1 LVRLPCNKKKMIQIK
16 LVRREPMKKFVY
28 LALAILIVCT
38 SSNPAVAL
46 KATDN
51 EFSCLDVT
59 EIPQLECGALVA
71 LYSSTNGDNWVNNT
85 NWLVTNTPSNW
96 FGVSVNSG
104 YVTSLSLN
112 YNQLNGSLPSELGNL
127 TSLIE
132 IDLVSNQLTGS
143 IPPELGNLIGLT
155 SLSLSWN
162 QLTGSIPAELGN
174 LSNLTWLHLGGNQLT
189 GSIPPELGNLTS
201 LRYLYLWLNQ
211 LSGSLPPELGNLT
224 NLKAF
229 NLQSNQLT
237 GSIPSEL
244 GNLTNLVDYLVLRT
258 NQLSGSIPPEL
269 GDLISLKWLDMGH
282 NQLTGNIPPELGDLI
297 SLTGLDLGWN
307 QLTGSLPP
315 ELGNLTN
322 LGGLRLGVNQ
332 LTGNI
337 PSELGSLTNL
347 TDIDLY
353 GNQLTG
359 SIPHELGNLTSLT
372 SLALYSNQLSGSI
385 PPELGNLIN
394 LQILRLNDNQ
404 LEADVPDT
412 LINLINLLDPGM
424 VWDGGDGLD
433 LDSNLLNVPPGYPV
447 PGNPLHD
454 FLSQK
459 DPDWQFYQGFQQVIG
474 AGGGELTS
482 LDGKTDFQIP
492 SGALDGDTSF
502 TFIPLPAPRHASGWM
517 VFGNN
522 SFDLNA
528 EDELG
533 DPVLSFN
540 IPVTVTLSYEDS
552 EVIGPEDNI
561 ALDYWN
567 GEASLWTDAVTT
579 CPGGEYTRDL
589 VDNQLALPLC
599 HLTEF
604 GLFGNPLNLFLPLI
618 RR

>member
-1 LVRLPCNKKKMIQIK
+1 
-16 LVRREPMKKFVY
+16 MKKFVY

-174 LSNLTWLHLGGNQLT
+174 LINLTWLHLGGNQLT

-201 LRYLYLWLNQ
+201 LRYLYLWLNK

-224 NLKAF
+224 SLGWLDF
-229 NLQSNQLT
+229 GGNQLT
-237 GSIPSEL
+237 GSIPPEL
-244 GNLTNLVDYLVLRT
+244 GNLASLTLLNLYYS
-258 NQLSGSIPPEL
+258 QLSGSIPPEL
-269 GDLISLKWLDMGH
+269 GNLANLQYFGLGG
-282 NQLTGNIPPELGDLI
+282 NQLTGSIPPELGNLAN
-297 SLTGLDLGWN
+297 LQYFELGGN
-307 QLTGSLPP
+307 QLTGSIPP

-322 LGGLRLGVNQ
+322 LRSVYLSVNQ

-347 TDIDLY
+347 TNIDLY

-359 SIPHELGNLTSLT
+359 SIPHELGNLTNLT

-404 LEADVPDT
+404 LEADVPDS
-412 LINLINLLDPGM
+412 LVNLINLLDPGM

-454 FLSQK
+454 FLIKK
-459 DPDWQFYQGFQQVIG
+459 DPDWQYYQGFQQVIG
-474 AGGGELTS
+474 AGGGVLTS
-482 LDGKTDFQIP
+482 LDGRTDFLIP
-492 SGALDGDTSF
+492 PGALDGDTTF
-502 TFIPLPAPRHASGWM
+502 TFTPLPTPRHASGWM

-522 SFDLNA
+522 SFDLYA
-528 EDELG
+528 EDAVG
-533 DPVLSFN
+533 NPVISFN
-540 IPVTVTLSYEDS
+540 QPITVTLTYVDSDIIGSEDKIS
-552 EVIGPEDNI
+552 
-561 ALDYWN
+561 LDYWN
-567 GEASLWTDAVTT
+567 EEGSIWTDAVTT
-579 CPGGEYTRDL
+579 CPEGQYTRDL
-589 VDNQLALPLC
+589 LDNQLALPLC